1 MDTLSR
7 RSLLVAGFGLLGSG
21 ALAACSSPAPSLP
34 AGVGAGTASAGA
46 GQRLVDTALTA
57 RPVTL
62 DLGGSTVA
70 TWAYGDSLPGPLI
83 RATAGDRLRIRVENR
98 LPADTTVHWHGIALA
113 NGADGVP
120 GVTQDPIA
128 AEATYT
134 YDFTAPDPGTYFYHP
149 HVGVQLD
156 RGLYAPLI
164 IDDPQEPGAY
174 DHEWI
179 LVLDDWVDGT
189 GRTPDEVLAALTS
202 SRDNGGMPGMDH
214 GNMGGMEGM
223 DMSSGSSEGMAGMD
237 HGAIS
242 AGDSPY
248 GDDAGDVSYPHYLV
262 NGRVPADPE
271 VLTAKPG
278 QKVRLRIINA
288 AADTIFTV
296 ALGGHR
302 MTVTHTDG
310 FPVQP
315 QDTDALYLGMGER
328 YDATVTLAE
337 GVFPFVAV
345 PLGKDGQAMALVRT
359 GAGNPPPSS
368 VRPAELDRSVL
379 IGADLT
385 PADSARL
392 EARDPD
398 VSLDLAMTGQM
409 NPYEWGFKGA
419 PYGQHDPVQIQE
431 GQRVRLTVA
440 NHTMMAHPL
449 HLHGHTFALPNG
461 LRKDTVLIAPMQSM
475 AIDVQADNPGNWLIH
490 CHNIYHAEAGMTTE
504 LRYRP

>member
-1 MDTLSR
+1 MNTLSR
-7 RSLLVAGFGLLGSG
+7 RSLVVGGLGLLGSS
-21 ALAACSSPAPSLP
+21 ALAACSAPSTSS
-34 AGVGAGTASAGA
+34 AAGTGSRAASAGA
-46 GQRLVDTALTA
+46 GQRVVAKTLTA
-57 RPVTL
+57 RPVRL
-62 DLGGSTVA
+62 DLGGPTVS
-70 TWAYGDSLPGPLI
+70 TWAYGDSAPGPLI
-83 RATAGDRLRIRVENR
+83 RATAGDRLRITVDNQ
-98 LPADTTVHWHGIALA
+98 LPAQTTVHWHGIALDPA
-113 NGADGVP
+113 ADGVP

-128 AEATYT
+128 AGATYT
-134 YDFTAPDPGTYFYHP
+134 YDYTVPDPGTYFYHP

-164 IDDPQEPGAY
+164 IDDPQEPGDY

-189 GRTPDEVLAALTS
+189 GRTPDDILTTLTS
-202 SRDNGGMPGMDH
+202 SGEGGMDH
-214 GNMGGMEGM
+214 GNMGGMEGMEGM

-237 HGAIS
+237 HGSAMS

-248 GDDAGDVSYPHYLV
+248 GDDAGDVAYPHYLV

-278 QKVRLRIINA
+278 QRVRLRIINA

-345 PLGKDGQAMALVRT
+345 PLGKEGQAMSLVRT
-359 GAGNPPPSS
+359 GSGAAPSPS
-368 VRPAELDRSVL
+368 VRPAELDKPVL
-379 IGADLT
+379 VGAELK

-392 EARDPD
+392 EAREPD
-398 VSLDLAMTGQM
+398 VRLELAMTGQM
-409 NPYEWGFKGA
+409 NPYEWGFNGA
-419 PYGQHDPVQIQE
+419 PYGQHDPLEVQE
-431 GQRVRLTVA
+431 GQRVRLNVA
-440 NHTMMAHPL
+440 NPTMMAHPL

-475 AIDVQADNPGNWLIH
+475 AIDLQADNPGNWLIH